1 MIVRTTPRLAT
12 LGTRFR
18 TVVLVLFALFV
29 AHDAIYVAQFG
40 VGGGFADA
48 MTESG
53 HDAYWT
59 PASLLIGIGAA
70 VSFLAAIAVL
80 ARLERGARAIVA
92 PVAPGA
98 SYAGE
103 IALIWRRLFPTVA
116 LLYLV
121 QENLEHLAVTGQP
134 AGLNPLFGAGSSYA
148 LPVLAI
154 TTLVLALVGAVI
166 RWRIRTLALRIAVAR
181 RRPYSRITV
190 SSRPAGWVDIAAEVA
205 HRWTVDRLDAGRA
218 PPRILPPLA
227 IATA

>member
-12 LGTRFR
+12 LGSRLR

-29 AHDAIYVAQFG
+29 AHDAIFVAQFG

-48 MTESG
+48 MAESG

-59 PASLLIGIGAA
+59 PASLLIGIGTA

-80 ARLERGARAIVA
+80 ARLERGARSMAT
-92 PVAPGA
+92 PVAPGPT
-98 SYAGE
+98 YAGE

-121 QENLEHLAVTGQP
+121 QENLEHVAMTGQP
-134 AGLNPLFGAGSSYA
+134 AGLDPLFGVGSSYA

-154 TTLVLALVGAVI
+154 TTVVLALVGAVV
-166 RWRIRTLALRIAVAR
+166 RWRIRTLAIRIAAAR
-181 RRPYSRITV
+181 RRPYPRANASL
-190 SSRPAGWVDIAAEVA
+190 PARWAGMAAEIA

-218 PPRILPPLA
+218 PPQILPLHA